1 MQLNYLKKRF
11 NLLLIK
17 DVIEAY
23 VSNWL
28 GLLFFVLHMRTN
40 KQRFQLMG
48 FLIQSSNVKSLL

>member
-40 KQRFQLMG
+40 KQTEISAHGIL
-48 FLIQSSNVKSLL
+48 NTK

>member
-1 MQLNYLKKRF
+1 MQLNYLKKWF
-11 NLLLIK
+11 HLLLVK

-28 GLLFFVLHMRTN
+28 GLLFLLHMRTN

>member
-11 NLLLIK
+11 NLLLVK

-28 GLLFFVLHMRTN
+28 GLLFCITYEN
-40 KQRFQLMG
+40 KQTEISAHGIL
-48 FLIQSSNVKSLL
+48 NTK

>member
-28 GLLFFVLHMRTN
+28 GLLFFCITYEN
-40 KQRFQLMG
+40 KQTEISAHGIL
-48 FLIQSSNVKSLL
+48 NTK